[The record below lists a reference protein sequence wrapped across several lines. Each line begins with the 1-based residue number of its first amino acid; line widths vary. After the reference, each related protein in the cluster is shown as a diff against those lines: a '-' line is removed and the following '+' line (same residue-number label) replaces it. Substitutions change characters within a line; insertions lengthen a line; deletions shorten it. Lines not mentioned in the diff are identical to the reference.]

1 MKTTLHKSNTRGS
14 ADHGWLKTNFTFSFA
29 DYYNPER
36 IHFGKLRV
44 LNDDTIAPGKG
55 FGLHPH
61 DNMEIITIPLAGA
74 VKHTDNTGGNEIIS
88 RGQVQVMSAGTGI
101 WHSEFNASDSEE
113 LSLLQIWIFPD
124 QNGLKPRYE
133 TQTYDFKQLS
143 NELKLVAGSSKLE
156 GSHLKIN
163 QQAYVSFGKMDHGQ
177 QLTYS
182 FYIPG
187 NGAYIFLI
195 EGHLSIDNNTLERRD
210 GIGIEDTNQLNFE
223 SLEKSEFVIFEIPMK

>member
-14 ADHGWLKTNFTFSFA
+14 ADHGWLITNFTFSFA

-101 WHSEFNASDSEE
+101 WHSEFNASNSEE

-124 QNGLKPRYE
+124 QKGLKPSYE
-133 TQTYDFKQLS
+133 TQTFDFKQLS
-143 NELKLVAGSSKLE
+143 NELKLVAGSVKLE
-156 GSHLKIN
+156 GPHLKIN
-163 QQAYVSFGKMDHGQ
+163 QQAYVSFGKMDKGKEF
-177 QLTYS
+177 TYS
-182 FYIPG
+182 FYKPG

-195 EGHLSIDNNTLERRD
+195 EGQLSINNITLERRD
-210 GIGIEDTNQLNFE
+210 GLGIEGTTEFNLH
-223 SLEKSEFVIFEIPMK
+223 SSEKSEYVIFEIPMN